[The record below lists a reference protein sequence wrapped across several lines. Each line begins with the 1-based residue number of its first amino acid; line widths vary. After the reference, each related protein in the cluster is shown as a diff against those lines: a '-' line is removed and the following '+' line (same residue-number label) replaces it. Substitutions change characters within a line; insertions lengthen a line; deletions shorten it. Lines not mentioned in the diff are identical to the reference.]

1 MRIKS
6 IIRII
11 GRILILEGAL
21 MILPVIVA
29 LIYKENTALIF
40 LSVGASLV
48 VLGFLTTLIHKD
60 IRKIRSREGLV
71 TVGLSWIVV
80 SFFAAV
86 PLVLTGAIP
95 NLLDAFFETVSGF
108 TTTGCTI
115 LTEIE
120 TLPRSCLFWRSMT
133 HWIGGMGVLVF
144 VMAILPGKDTESM
157 HLMRAEV
164 PGPEVGKIV
173 SKLRFTATLLYLIYM
188 ALTVSEA
195 ILLAAGGMPVYDAV
209 VNALSTA
216 GTGGFAVKNASIAGY
231 NSLYSEIV
239 ITAFM
244 FLFSVNFSLYYL
256 LLAGNVTS
264 IFKNKE
270 LRVFVII
277 LVSAMLLVTFN
288 IMPLYNGSFGDAL
301 RYASFQVMSIT
312 STAGFVTADFNLWPT
327 FSKAI
332 LIVLM
337 FVGACA
343 GSTGGGMKV
352 SRIIV
357 IVKNGIRGLKKQ
369 LFPRSV
375 HPVTTEGKLLDPNTG
390 DGISMYVSAY
400 AALFAF
406 SFVIVSL
413 DRNLDFTESLSA
425 LIACINNV
433 GPGLGK
439 VGAVGNMAC
448 ISPLTKII
456 LMIDMLAGRLDVF
469 PILAIILPTAWKK
482 SAK

>member
-21 MILPVIVA
+21 MILPVVVA

-48 VLGFLTTLIHKD
+48 ILGFLTTLIPKD

-120 TLPRSCLFWRSMT
+120 ILPRSCLFWRSMT

-173 SKLRFTATLLYLIYM
+173 
-188 ALTVSEA
+188 
-195 ILLAAGGMPVYDAV
+195 
-209 VNALSTA
+209 
-216 GTGGFAVKNASIAGY
+216 
-231 NSLYSEIV
+231 
-239 ITAFM
+239 
-244 FLFSVNFSLYYL
+244 
-256 LLAGNVTS
+256 
-264 IFKNKE
+264 
-270 LRVFVII
+270 
-277 LVSAMLLVTFN
+277 
-288 IMPLYNGSFGDAL
+288 
-301 RYASFQVMSIT
+301 
-312 STAGFVTADFNLWPT
+312 
-327 FSKAI
+327 
-332 LIVLM
+332 
-337 FVGACA
+337 C
-343 GSTGGGMKV
+343 
-352 SRIIV
+352 
-357 IVKNGIRGLKKQ
+357 
-369 LFPRSV
+369 
-375 HPVTTEGKLLDPNTG
+375 
-390 DGISMYVSAY
+390 
-400 AALFAF
+400 
-406 SFVIVSL
+406 
-413 DRNLDFTESLSA
+413 
-425 LIACINNV
+425 
-433 GPGLGK
+433 
-439 VGAVGNMAC
+439 
-448 ISPLTKII
+448 
-456 LMIDMLAGRLDVF
+456 
-469 PILAIILPTAWKK
+469 
-482 SAK
+482 